1 MQEVV
6 AIDEQE
12 NAGHGE
18 PLDGVLQRTDRKS
31 DDDFNFDEQGGVRFP
46 FLLHQLQYERWEYYI
61 PYIRNTQKDL
71 NNGRVN
77 SRPFYYIFIKTS
89 STTGT
94 RPIETP

>member
-18 PLDGVLQRTDRKS
+18 PLDGVLQRTDGKS

-46 FLLHQLQYERWEYYI
+46 FLLHQLQGFPADFMAWFFEFQRSLWEI
-61 PYIRNTQKDL
+61 FQK
-71 NNGRVN
+71 
-77 SRPFYYIFIKTS
+77 IFANHHGS
-89 STTGT
+89 NFCECEHHHRLRS
-94 RPIETP
+94 